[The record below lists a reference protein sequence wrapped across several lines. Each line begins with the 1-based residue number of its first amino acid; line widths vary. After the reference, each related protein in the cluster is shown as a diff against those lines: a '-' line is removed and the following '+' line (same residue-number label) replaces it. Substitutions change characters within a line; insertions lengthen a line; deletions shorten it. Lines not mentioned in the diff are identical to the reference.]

1 MSSPAQGASR
11 IAILAL
17 VVAGAA
23 IQVALW
29 LALERGTLDPSTFA
43 AAMLAGGWA
52 LIVAFGFLAARSI
65 ATLQKRV
72 DERDRATNDAFAQVE
87 QLRAHN
93 EMLQTLARSTD
104 VTLAFHALARRVARI
119 VPCDRVGLALLK
131 EGGQEFQTYTARVTE
146 PERRARPRV
155 DLEFNLDRTH
165 IGEVVRSGKPLIV
178 ESFSAQAAD
187 YLDANV
193 LHQTGFQSGMVL
205 PLLSKGAPVGTLNV
219 VSRRENAFGQEH
231 VEALQPIA
239 EILAVAYVAQQ
250 LQQSLAR
257 FRTMEAM
264 AELTLSIASEIQ
276 SALQT
281 IIGHCDLLDR
291 TNPDPALHRDVAV
304 ITRQA
309 LRIQELLE
317 RMRVAAQER
326 LREIAEKVQ
335 SNSPDGIN
343 PEATGQT

>member
-11 IAILAL
+11 TLLVAL
-17 VVAGAA
+17 VVVGAA

-29 LALERGTLDPSTFA
+29 LALERGALDPSTFA
-43 AAMLAGGWA
+43 GAMLTASWA
-52 LIVAFGFLAARSI
+52 LIVVFGLLAARHL
-65 ATLQKRV
+65 TGLQRTI
-72 DERDRATNDAFAQVE
+72 DDHDRAAHDAIAQVE

-93 EMLQTLARSTD
+93 EMLQALARSTD

-131 EGGQEFQTYTARVTE
+131 EGGQEFQTYTSRVTE

-165 IGEVVRSGKPLIV
+165 IGEVVRSAKPLIV

-193 LHQTGFQSGMVL
+193 LHQTGFQSGLVL
-205 PLLSKGAPVGTLNV
+205 PLLSKGAAVGTLNV
-219 VSRRENAFGQEH
+219 VSRREKAFTTEH
-231 VEALQPIA
+231 VDALQPIA

-317 RMRVAAQER
+317 RMRVAAQDR

-335 SNSPDGIN
+335 SNSPDGVSDPSSAGN
-343 PEATGQT
+343 